1 MSNHKARE
9 LEGTRLVLT
18 MEENR
23 NGRQPVKGKERER
36 ERERERDERRKTHGQ
51 SYKQTDGAARQQ
63 TGIVRKNRIPP

>member
-36 ERERERDERRKTHGQ
+36 EREREREMKEERHTDSHTN
-51 SYKQTDGAARQQ
+51 KQMEQQGGRQAQ
-63 TGIVRKNRIPP
+63 